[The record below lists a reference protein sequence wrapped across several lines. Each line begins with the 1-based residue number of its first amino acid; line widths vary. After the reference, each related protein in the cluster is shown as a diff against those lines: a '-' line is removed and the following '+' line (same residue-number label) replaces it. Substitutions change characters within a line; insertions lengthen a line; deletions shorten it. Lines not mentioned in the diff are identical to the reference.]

1 MVMSHRTL
9 GCSTISFRAKPLS
22 AALETIRDLG
32 FNEIDL
38 GAIPSVVD
46 HVPMP
51 PSDQDIE
58 DVGREVRASG
68 LGVRVVNA
76 DPGPL
81 SDPDLDAAEL
91 LQTVRRLSRL
101 AAAFGADLVVPCGA
115 SSTEPIRSIGADL
128 DLLAE
133 RLMACSKATAEYD
146 VRLIVEAPH
155 HYRLC
160 HTLDRTRALLQRV
173 DPAVAGVVLD
183 ASHVVAA
190 GADVAAWARETSQ
203 RTDHVHLRDAVPG
216 NINLSI
222 GNGRVD
228 FPGLIQAL
236 QTSGYRGHYCLE
248 LETHDL
254 RDEDR
259 PEVTATARD
268 LITDLLNQ

>member
-1 MVMSHRTL
+1 MAQPHKTL

-22 AALETIRDLG
+22 EALETIRGLG
-32 FNEIDL
+32 FTEIDL
-38 GAIPSVVD
+38 GAIPAVVD

-51 PSDQDIE
+51 PSDQEIE
-58 DVGREVRASG
+58 DVVHEVRASG
-68 LGVRVVNA
+68 LAVRVVNA

-81 SDPDLDAAEL
+81 SDPDLDDGEL
-91 LQTVRRLSRL
+91 IETVRRLSLL
-101 AAAFGADLVVPCGA
+101 AAALGADLVLPCGA
-115 SSTEPIRSIGADL
+115 SSAEPIRSVEADL

-133 RLMACSKATAEYD
+133 RLVACSKVAAEYD
-146 VRLIVEAPH
+146 VHLVVEAPH
-155 HYRLC
+155 HFRLC
-160 HTLDRTRALLQRV
+160 HSLDRTRALLQRL
-173 DPAVAGVVLD
+173 DGAVAGVVLD

-190 GADVAAWARETSQ
+190 GADVAAWARETSE
-203 RTDHVHLRDAVPG
+203 RTTHVHLRDAVPG

-222 GNGRVD
+222 GNGEVD

-259 PEVTATARD
+259 PEATATARD
-268 LITDLLNQ
+268 LITDLLNR